1 MNNYL
6 AMNICEAIMPV
17 KDDCINVTI
26 TTDSNKVYNNVEI
39 LDFDTKG
46 ACFSNDKCASYI
58 YYDEIVE
65 INVKNIPE

>member
-1 MNNYL
+1 MNTHL

-17 KDDCINVTI
+17 KDDCVNVTI

-46 ACFSNDKCASYI
+46 AYIGNDKYASYV

-65 INVKNIPE
+65 INVRNIPE

>member
-1 MNNYL
+1 MNNHL

-17 KDDCINVTI
+17 KDDCVNVTI

-46 ACFSNDKCASYI
+46 GIF
-58 YYDEIVE
+58 
-65 INVKNIPE
+65 

>member
-17 KDDCINVTI
+17 KDDCVNVTI
-26 TTDSNKVYNNVEI
+26 TTDSNKFYNNVEI
-39 LDFDTKG
+39 LDFGTKG
-46 ACFSNDKCASYI
+46 VYFSNDKCTSYV

-65 INVKNIPE
+65 INVRNIPE

>member
-1 MNNYL
+1 MNNHL
-6 AMNICEAIMPV
+6 AMNICEAIMSV
-17 KDDCINVTI
+17 RDSYANVTI

-39 LDFDTKG
+39 LDFDTRG
-46 ACFSNDKCASYI
+46 AYFGNDEYGSYV

>member
-1 MNNYL
+1 MIVL
-6 AMNICEAIMPV
+6 
-17 KDDCINVTI
+17 I